1 MSTPAGVFDSFIKLI
16 GITSKRDPQK
26 GTIIYITTSL
36 TDLKMKLEEIR
47 RRLKDRD
54 NELLTNAVKALSS
67 GDRDRASIY
76 ASEIAEV
83 RKLIKIVHIA
93 LLAIERLLE
102 RSKTMNIVNDL
113 RALGTTLGILNE
125 LKTMFANTM
134 PELASTL
141 DTIVS
146 NVNMLIST
154 TKSPEISVNVVTKT
168 KEVEEILREVE
179 KQAEEK
185 MRNTLTPIPIQLED
199 MINIAQKTSLEN
211 TTSFINKR
219 SLVETA
225 IPTSYSP
232 HAIRTV
238 TYTSPIHD
246 IDSGLEIQIYNYIVN
261 SKGVINIR
269 ECANRFGIS
278 DKDVLMILKR
288 LEQKGLIRIS

>member
-1 MSTPAGVFDSFIKLI
+1 MSTQAGVFDSFIKLI

-26 GTIIYITTSL
+26 GAIIYISTSL
-36 TDLKMKLEEIR
+36 TDLKMKLEEIK

-54 NELLTNAVKALSS
+54 DELLTNAVKALSN
-67 GDRDRASIY
+67 GDRERASIY

-113 RALGTTLGILNE
+113 RTLNTTLGILNE
-125 LKTMFANTM
+125 LKMMFTNTM

-141 DTIVS
+141 DSIVS
-146 NVNMLIST
+146 NVNIFVSS
-154 TKSPEISVNVVTKT
+154 TKSPETSINVVTKT
-168 KEVEEILREVE
+168 KEVEEILKEVE

-185 MRNTLTPIPIQLED
+185 MKSSLTPIPVQLED
-199 MINIAQKTSLEN
+199 MINVTQKATLEN
-211 TTSFINKR
+211 TASFIDKK
-219 SLVETA
+219 SLIESAT
-225 IPTSYSP
+225 PTSYKP
-232 HAIRTV
+232 HNVQSI
-238 TYTSPIHD
+238 TYTSITHG
-246 IDSGLEIQIYNYIVN
+246 IDSGLEFQIYGYIVN

-269 ECANRFGIS
+269 ECATRFGIS
-278 DKDVLMILKR
+278 EKDVLMVLKR